1 MGLGKWWRRRQ
12 RDIDLKIL
20 WPQLLK
26 EEPDLEAART
36 AFGLH
41 AINDPAWTTD
51 YTLAAITGF
60 VDNLE
65 ETLDL

>member
-1 MGLGKWWRRRQ
+1 MGLGKWWRGRK
-12 RDIDLKIL
+12 RDTDLKVL
-20 WPQLLK
+20 WPQILK
-26 EEPDLEAART
+26 EASDLDAART

-41 AINDPAWTTD
+41 AINDTAWTTD

-65 ETLDL
+65 ESLDV